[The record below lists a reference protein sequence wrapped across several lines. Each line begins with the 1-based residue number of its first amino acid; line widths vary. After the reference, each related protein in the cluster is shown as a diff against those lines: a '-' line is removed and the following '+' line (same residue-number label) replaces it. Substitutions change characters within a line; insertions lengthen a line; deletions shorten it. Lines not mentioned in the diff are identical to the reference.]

1 VVAKWLIAVPAF
13 ASALLWNYCGLICSK
28 PELGEPSTW
37 AHAAGILAFF
47 AVLLSGFVGV
57 WIASRKEPPWSIAF
71 AAAATIAFVVGPV
84 LTFVHAP
91 AVIVSFENGVVEGA
105 TVSLVGSA
113 LMVRALLRVSLRGAR
128 VEASSNAAGALSS
141 DGHDDEG

>member
-1 VVAKWLIAVPAF
+1 MVAKWLIAVPAF

-37 AHAAGILAFF
+37 AHLASVLAFF

-84 LTFVHAP
+84 LTLVHGP
-91 AVIVSFENGVVEGA
+91 AVIVSFEHGVVEGVVA
-105 TVSLVGSA
+105 SMVGLS
-113 LMVRALLRVSLRGAR
+113 LMVRALLHVSLIGAP
-128 VEASSNAAGALSS
+128 VEANSNVAGASS
-141 DGHDDEG
+141 HGGDDER